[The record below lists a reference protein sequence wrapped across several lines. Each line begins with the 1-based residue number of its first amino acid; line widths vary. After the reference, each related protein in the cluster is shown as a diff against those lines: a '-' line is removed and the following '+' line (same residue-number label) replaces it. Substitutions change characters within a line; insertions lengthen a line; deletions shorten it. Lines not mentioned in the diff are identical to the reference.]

1 MHKRM
6 MHPPAAARKRRHAEL
21 AMSQT
26 ASVARKRRRAAPGPV
41 RSGRTGTIGRAAS
54 GRIGPHRGGPGP
66 SRPRGPTNLTT
77 RASPAGRPHI

>member
-6 MHPPAAARKRRHAEL
+6 MHPPAAARKGRHAEP
-21 AMSQT
+21 AMSRT
-26 ASVARKRRRAAPGPV
+26 ASVARRRTQEEA
-41 RSGRTGTIGRAAS
+41 GRTGTIGRAAS
-54 GRIGPHRGGPGP
+54 GRTGAGPA